1 MTKPNRPPPRQ
12 LNIDWL
18 RALVLVSAHGGVASA
33 ARRAA
38 RPARSLG
45 YHVRCLEAE
54 IGVPLFRFKRP
65 GAELTE
71 AGRHLLTYATR
82 LIDLHDDALMST
94 LALGATGMVRFGMP
108 QDLEARVTPLLARF
122 CRVHSGIK
130 VAAQV
135 ASSETLRDGVDAERL
150 DVALTLLEAGSG
162 AALAGYPLAW
172 LGARTPERAAD
183 GRVRLVLCDPPCTL
197 RALALETLERAGIA
211 HEIVLTSPSLA
222 GLWIAVEAGLGIT
235 LRPAVAVPSGVAALE
250 GLPAVPPV
258 QLHIRIRAGDL
269 PVAALRLR
277 EWLVDA
283 FAGASHPAD

>member
-1 MTKPNRPPPRQ
+1 MTRTSPTPSRQ

-18 RALVLVSAHGGVASA
+18 RALILVSAHGGVANA

-54 IGVPLFRFKRP
+54 IGAPLFRFKRP
-65 GAELTE
+65 SAELTE

-82 LIDLHDDALMST
+82 LVDLHDDALMST
-94 LALGATGMVRFGMP
+94 LALGATGLVRFGLP

-122 CRVHSGIK
+122 CRVHPGIK

-135 ASSETLRDGVDAERL
+135 ACSETLRDGVDAERL
-150 DVALTLLEAGSG
+150 DLALTLTETEDA
-162 AALAGYPLAW
+162 AALGDYPLAW
-172 LGARTPERAAD
+172 FGATALAPAPD
-183 GRVRLVLCDPPCTL
+183 GLVRLVLCDSPCGFRDSAL
-197 RALALETLERAGIA
+197 RALERIGSP

-222 GLWIAVEAGLGIT
+222 GLWIAVQAGLGIT
-235 LRPAVAVPSGVAALE
+235 LRPAIAMPPGVVTLE
-250 GLPAVPPV
+250 GLPPVPPV
-258 QLHIRIRAGDL
+258 QLRVRSRVGDL

-277 EWLVDA
+277 DWLVDA
-283 FAGASHPAD
+283 FAGAARPTD